1 MPDRRD
7 SPGRASAEAAWAVAS
22 LPDVHPGLA
31 AAVDELFPWI
41 RSELEALVRIPSVSA
56 AGYDAAQ
63 VRRSAEAT
71 ADLLTR
77 SGFTGVE
84 ILELPGAHPAVYGE
98 IAGPPGAPT
107 VLLYAHHD
115 VQPPGPDSE
124 WATPPFEPIERNG
137 RLLGRGSSDDKCGVV
152 THAAVARLLGPNPPV
167 RIKVFVEGEEEVGSS
182 HLAEFIT
189 THGALL
195 ASDVIV
201 IADSGNWRVGTPALT
216 ISLRGLISAF
226 VEVRVLESGV
236 HSGQFGGAIPDALTV
251 LTRVLAS
258 LHDAKGNVAIPGL
271 VSEET
276 EPLDLTE
283 AELRSQ
289 AGVLPG
295 VELIGTGSLTSRLW
309 TRPAAAVLAI
319 DAPPVAEAINQLI
332 PRARAKVSVRLA
344 PGDSPARAM
353 QSLVTHLESQPAWG
367 ATVTVTPYESG
378 EPFRLGGADPRV
390 EAFRRGFEEAWG
402 RPPVD
407 IGVGGSIPFVAA
419 FSAAYPDAAIVLTG
433 AADPECRAHGPNES
447 IHLDEL
453 RRFVLSEA
461 IALHEL
467 VR

>member
-1 MPDRRD
+1 
-7 SPGRASAEAAWAVAS
+7 
-22 LPDVHPGLA
+22 VHPELA
-31 AAVDELFPWI
+31 AAVDDLFPWI

-56 AGYDAAQ
+56 AGYDASQ

-77 SGFTGVE
+77 SGYSRVE

-98 IAGPPGAPT
+98 VAGPPGAPT

-124 WATPPFEPIERNG
+124 WASSPFEPIERDG
-137 RLLGRGSSDDKCGVV
+137 RLLGRGSSDDKCGIV

-167 RIKVFVEGEEEVGSS
+167 NLKVFVEGEEEVGSS

-226 VEVRVLESGV
+226 VEVRVLHSGV
-236 HSGQFGGAIPDALTV
+236 HSGQFGGAIPDALTI

-258 LHDAKGNVAIPGL
+258 LHDAQGNVAIPGL

-289 AGVLPG
+289 AGLLPG

-353 QSLVTHLESQPAWG
+353 QSLVAHLESQPAWG

-378 EPFRLGGADPRV
+378 EPFRLGGDDPRV

-461 IALHEL
+461 IALEEL
-467 VR
+467 AP

>member
-1 MPDRRD
+1 M
-7 SPGRASAEAAWAVAS
+7 
-22 LPDVHPGLA
+22 
-31 AAVDELFPWI
+31 
-41 RSELEALVRIPSVSA
+41 
-56 AGYDAAQ
+56 
-63 VRRSAEAT
+63 
-71 ADLLTR
+71 
-77 SGFTGVE
+77 
-84 ILELPGAHPAVYGE
+84 
-98 IAGPPGAPT
+98 
-107 VLLYAHHD
+107 
-115 VQPPGPDSE
+115 
-124 WATPPFEPIERNG
+124 
-137 RLLGRGSSDDKCGVV
+137 
-152 THAAVARLLGPNPPV
+152 
-167 RIKVFVEGEEEVGSS
+167 GSS
-182 HLAEFIT
+182 HLGEFIT
-189 THGALL
+189 THGAML
-195 ASDVIV
+195 AADVIV

-216 ISLRGLISAF
+216 VSLRGLISAF

-236 HSGQFGGAIPDALTV
+236 HSGQFGGVIPDALTI

-258 LHDAKGNVAIPGL
+258 LHDASGNVAIPGL
-271 VSEET
+271 VSEES

-295 VELIGTGSLTSRLW
+295 VQLIGTGSLTSRLW

-353 QSLVTHLESQPAWG
+353 QSLVAHLENQPAWG

-378 EPFRLGGADPRV
+378 EPFRLAGKDARLD
-390 EAFRRGFEEAWG
+390 AFRRGFEAAWG

-407 IGVGGSIPFVAA
+407 MGEGGSIPFVAA

-433 AADPECRAHGPNES
+433 AADPGCRAHGPNES